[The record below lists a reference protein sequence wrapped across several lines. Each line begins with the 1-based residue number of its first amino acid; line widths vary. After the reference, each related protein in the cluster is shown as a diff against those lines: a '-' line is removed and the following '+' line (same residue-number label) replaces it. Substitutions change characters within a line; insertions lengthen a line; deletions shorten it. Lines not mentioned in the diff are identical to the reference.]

1 MQPFQR
7 KRTELRF
14 FNTVPRDYRDLSTD
28 HVIAAFDGLA
38 EVVNRY
44 LFPII
49 GVHIRINTL
58 ASDDVSMTRYKG
70 RTSPKSIERDF
81 PHTVEIVG
89 VRARLGLGR
98 HNENGQDII
107 RLVLC

>member
-1 MQPFQR
+1 
-7 KRTELRF
+7 
-14 FNTVPRDYRDLSTD
+14 
-28 HVIAAFDGLA
+28 
-38 EVVNRY
+38 
-44 LFPII
+44 
-49 GVHIRINTL
+49 
-58 ASDDVSMTRYKG
+58 MTRYKG